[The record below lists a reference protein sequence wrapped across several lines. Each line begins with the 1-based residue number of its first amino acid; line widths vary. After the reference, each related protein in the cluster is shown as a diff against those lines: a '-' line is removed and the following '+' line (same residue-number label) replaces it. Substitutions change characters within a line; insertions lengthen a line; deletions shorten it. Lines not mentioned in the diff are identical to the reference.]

1 MLDSTDDLNRIV
13 AQLNNTSSARRGKQT
28 SERKSAIARELLDL
42 LSLARNH
49 NASDVLLIAGSPPVL
64 RKTGVLTRIDQYS
77 LSAEDVQSLVLPLLS
92 EMQYKTLRRKKMVDV
107 AFGTPAL
114 GRFRA
119 NIHYQ
124 RGTLAAS
131 IRLFPR
137 TVPTVDSLHLPPS
150 IRSIAALRQGLV
162 LVTGPTGAGKS
173 STLAAIINEINS
185 SRECHIV
192 TLEDPVE
199 YVHEN
204 RAALI
209 EQIEVGLDTPNFV
222 TTLRGILRQSPDV
235 ILIGEMRDSETI
247 VTALRAAETGHLV
260 LSTLHTNDSVQAVSR
275 ILDVVATAN
284 QSQVRLQLSL
294 SLSIVIAQQLVPT
307 AEAGGRHP
315 ALEIL
320 TATDAIR
327 NLIRQGLDHQI
338 RSQMLISRH
347 AGSVTMEHSL
357 AMLVRSGIVQADVAL
372 AHCSHPDELRG
383 LLG

>member
-1 MLDSTDDLNRIV
+1 
-13 AQLNNTSSARRGKQT
+13 
-28 SERKSAIARELLDL
+28 
-42 LSLARNH
+42 
-49 NASDVLLIAGSPPVL
+49 
-64 RKTGVLTRIDQYS
+64 
-77 LSAEDVQSLVLPLLS
+77 
-92 EMQYKTLRRKKMVDV
+92 MVDV

-131 IRLFPR
+131 VRLFPK
-137 TVPTVDSLHLPPS
+137 TVPTLDSLHLPPS

-192 TLEDPVE
+192 TIEDPVE

-209 EQIEVGLDTPNFV
+209 EQIEVGLDTPNFL

-275 ILDVVATAN
+275 ILDAVATVN

-294 SLSIVIAQQLVPT
+294 SLSVVIAQQLVPT
-307 AEAGGRHP
+307 VQAGGRHP

-320 TATDAIR
+320 IATDAIR

-347 AGSVTMEHSL
+347 AGLVTMEHSL
-357 AMLVRSGIVQADVAL
+357 AVLVRSGIVQADVAL